1 MTDSFQA
8 AAIIA
13 SDFCFVKKQIACIF
27 VAFLCRNVLESAPA
41 KGCRDQKSRKIFLK
55 NLKNRFCSP
64 RGTEKKVK
72 EHPESDITFGG
83 AWLRSHTKCEKG
95 FGNSQHASALEDFMD
110 GDALLAR

>member
-83 AWLRSHTKCEKG
+83 AWLRSFLFSGRWYRREIAFCK
-95 FGNSQHASALEDFMD
+95 NA
-110 GDALLAR
+110 